1 MVGLPSTRDVQRR
14 VRGGVE
20 RVAAS
25 PAGSWY
31 IINVSSK
38 LDPWILK
45 RTDGR
50 LSAMPGVPVLLLQHT
65 GAKSGKV
72 RETPLV
78 YFDDGDDIV
87 LIASKGGAPEHPM
100 WYGNLLAN
108 PECSLI
114 VKGRSGRYYAREATG
129 ARRTRLWAKALEVY
143 GGYEVY
149 QRRAGGRRVPVMVL
163 SPVSAGS
170 P

>member
-1 MVGLPSTRDVQRR
+1 MAAVPSLRDVQRR
-14 VRGGVE
+14 LRGAVE
-20 RVAAS
+20 SVAAS

-65 GAKSGKV
+65 GARTGKV

-78 YFDDGDDIV
+78 YIEDGDDIV
-87 LIASKGGAPEHPM
+87 IVASKGGAPEHPT
-100 WYGNLLAN
+100 WYHNLLAN

-114 VKGRSGRYYAREATG
+114 VKDRSGRYYAREATG
-129 ARRTRLWAKALEVY
+129 ARRTRLWAEALEVY

-149 QRRAGGRRVPVMVL
+149 QRRAGGRRVPLMVL
-163 SPVSAGS
+163 SPVT
-170 P
+170 

>member
-1 MVGLPSTRDVQRR
+1 MVAVPSPRDVPRR
-14 VRGGVE
+14 LRGAVE
-20 RVAAS
+20 SVAAS
-25 PAGSWY
+25 PAGAWY

-38 LDPWILK
+38 IDPWILK
-45 RTDGR
+45 RTGGR

-65 GAKSGKV
+65 GAKTGKL

-78 YFDDGDDIV
+78 YAVDGDDIV
-87 LIASKGGAPEHPM
+87 LIASKGGAPEHPT
-100 WYGNLLAN
+100 WYSNLLAN

-114 VKGRSGRYYAREATG
+114 VKDHSGRYYAREATG
-129 ARRTRLWAKALEVY
+129 ARRARLWAKAIEMY
-143 GGYEVY
+143 SGYEVY

-163 SPVSAGS
+163 SPI

>member
-1 MVGLPSTRDVQRR
+1 MPAVPSLRDVQRR
-14 VRGGVE
+14 LRTTVE
-20 RVAAS
+20 SVAS
-25 PAGSWY
+25 SRAGSWY
-31 IINVSSK
+31 IINVSAK
-38 LDPWILK
+38 VDPWILK

-50 LSAMPGVPVLLLQHT
+50 LSAMPGVPVLLLLHT

-78 YFDDGDDIV
+78 YVTDGDDVV
-87 LIASKGGAPEHPM
+87 LIASKGGAPEHPR
-100 WYGNLLAN
+100 WYSNLLVN
-108 PECSLI
+108 PECSLV
-114 VKGRSGRYYAREATG
+114 VKDRSGRYYAREATG
-129 ARRTRLWAKALEVY
+129 PRRARLWTKALEVY

>member
-1 MVGLPSTRDVQRR
+1 MAAVPSLRDVQRR
-14 VRGGVE
+14 LRGTVE
-20 RVAAS
+20 SVAAS

-65 GAKSGKV
+65 GARTGKV

-78 YFDDGDDIV
+78 YIEDGDDIV
-87 LIASKGGAPEHPM
+87 IVASKGGAPEHPT
-100 WYGNLLAN
+100 WYHNLLAN

-114 VKGRSGRYYAREATG
+114 VKDRSGRYYAREATG
-129 ARRTRLWAKALEVY
+129 VRRTRLWAEALEVY

-149 QRRAGGRRVPVMVL
+149 QRRAGGRRVPLMVL
-163 SPVSAGS
+163 SPVA
-170 P
+170 